1 MYPVG
6 HPPYGVLFS
15 TERGKMV
22 EFTTKAGNTYEMP
35 ELDSDMYAKQ
45 QAVDE
50 ATDMEKRFNS
60 AWAFIKAAL
69 PDECIMEELGYTDK
83 RKAGV
88 PRMMSLYQRVK
99 AAYWREYDEEQL
111 ADMRGQMDAIGEFPK
126 LVAAAAKAQQMMA
139 NQGGR
144 QVFRAVK

>member
-1 MYPVG
+1 
-6 HPPYGVLFS
+6 
-15 TERGKMV
+15 MV
-22 EFTTKAGNTYEMP
+22 EFTTKAGNVYEMP
-35 ELDSDMYAKQ
+35 ELDAAMYAKQ

-99 AAYWREYDEEQL
+99 AAYWHEYDEEQL
-111 ADMRGQMDAIGEFPK
+111 AEMRGQMDALGEFPK
-126 LVAAAAKAQQMMA
+126 LVAAAARAQEMA
-139 NQGGR
+139 ASRSGR

>member
-1 MYPVG
+1 
-6 HPPYGVLFS
+6 
-15 TERGKMV
+15 MV
-22 EFTTKAGNTYEMP
+22 EFTSKSGNVYEMP

-50 ATDMEKRFNS
+50 ATDMDKRFNS

-88 PRMMSLYQRVK
+88 PRMMSLYHRVK
-99 AAYWREYDEEQL
+99 AAYWRDYNEEQL
-111 ADMRGQMDAIGEFPK
+111 TEIRDQFGALEQIPRVIESM
-126 LVAAAAKAQQMMA
+126 AKAQQMMA
-139 NQGGR
+139 SNGGR
-144 QVFRAVK
+144 QVFRVVK

>member
-1 MYPVG
+1 
-6 HPPYGVLFS
+6 
-15 TERGKMV
+15 MV
-22 EFTTKAGNTYEMP
+22 EFTTKSGNVYEMP
-35 ELDSDMYAKQ
+35 ELDASMYAKQ
-45 QAVDE
+45 QSVDE

-99 AAYWREYDEEQL
+99 AAYWHEYDEEQL
-111 ADMRGQMDAIGEFPK
+111 ADMREQYSALEQFPK
-126 LVAAAAKAQQMMA
+126 LVEAAAKAQQMMM